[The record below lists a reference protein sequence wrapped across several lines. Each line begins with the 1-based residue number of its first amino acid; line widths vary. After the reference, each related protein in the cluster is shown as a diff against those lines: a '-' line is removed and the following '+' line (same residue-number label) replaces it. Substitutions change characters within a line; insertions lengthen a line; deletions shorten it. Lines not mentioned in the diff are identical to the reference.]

1 MPSSTN
7 SKISDHWAA
16 REPLEENGGF
26 YVSPLL
32 RPYIIETA
40 FGKEQVDLHSNNEF
54 YPVDIFI
61 EKFLRNRPVRSTV
74 SLCCGFGNVER
85 YFATRLPSVEYC
97 LGLDLSEGALA
108 HARQR
113 AQGATA
119 RFEYSSADLNDYDWQ
134 PNCYDLVIANGAL
147 HHLKNLEGVL
157 DGIRRTLKPGGLLYA
172 CEYVGPSY
180 MDHSPRQLEL
190 INALSFIM
198 PPELRARKPLNI
210 ANDRLFRLAS
220 KAWEISARDE
230 RASWAPWQRSVSRML
245 KKVLRRQNKKFDFG
259 VVYRSPKQYL
269 LRTDPS
275 ECVRS
280 GELIGLMRSYF
291 PSVEVRPFG
300 GGILQHAL
308 DQNFYDHFDP
318 ANQRHAELLQ
328 LLINTERTL
337 MKAGE
342 IGPENAFFFAD
353 TACTAGIP
361 PMA

>member
-1 MPSSTN
+1 MSST
-7 SKISDHWAA
+7 SETSLIGDHWAS
-16 REPLEENGGF
+16 REPLEQNGGF

-40 FGKEQVDLHSNNEF
+40 FGKDQVEAHRTNAF
-54 YPVDIFI
+54 YSVDIFI
-61 EKFLRNRPVRSTV
+61 EKFLRNRPVKSIL

-85 YFATRLPSVEYC
+85 YFVTRLPGVEYC

-113 AQGATA
+113 AQGAST
-119 RFEYSSADLNDYDWQ
+119 RIEYSVADLNAYDWQ
-134 PNCYDLVIANGAL
+134 SSCYDLVIANGAL
-147 HHLKNLEGVL
+147 HHIKNLEGAL
-157 DGIRRTLKPGGLLYA
+157 AGIRRTLKPGGLLYS

-210 ANDRLFRLAS
+210 KNDRLFRLAS
-220 KAWEISARDE
+220 KAWEISARNE
-230 RASWAPWQRSVSRML
+230 RASWAPWQRTVSRLL
-245 KKVLRRQNKKFDFG
+245 KKILRRQCNNFDFG
-259 VVYRSPKQYL
+259 VVYRSPKTYL

-280 GELIGLMRSYF
+280 GELIDVVRSYF
-291 PSVEVRPFG
+291 PSAEIRPFG

-308 DQNFYDHFDP
+308 DQNFYDHFEP
-318 ANQRHAELLQ
+318 ANQRHTALLR
-328 LLINTERTL
+328 LMVDLERSL
-337 MKAGE
+337 MEMGE
-342 IGPENAFFFAD
+342 IGPENAFIFAD
-353 TACTAGIP
+353 TAATAD
-361 PMA
+361 